1 MKILILHQYFLEED
15 GAGGSRFNEFS
26 RLWTEMG
33 HEVVVI
39 AGMMPDQTMKKR
51 PEYQGKSFMWRKQGN
66 VDVLRCHVSESYNKS
81 FLGRIAGYFSF
92 MWSSMYAGIFKLKQ
106 KPDLI
111 LVTSPPLFIGI
122 TAILLSKIKGVPF
135 VFEVRDLWPES
146 AVDTGVLKNKFLIN
160 LFYKLEALIYKK
172 SSLINVLT
180 PAFKTNLIEKKNIHP
195 EKVIFIPNSAD
206 FDLSE
211 ELLHNFNPENFRK
224 EKGVEDKFVI
234 TYVGAH
240 GKANGLHQILQTAK
254 LLEDTNV
261 VFWLIGKGMYK
272 PKLVQEAAEMGVK
285 NVVFFDPVP
294 KKEVFKFILA
304 SDMGASVLLKND
316 TFKTVYSNKTFD
328 YMACKK
334 PILMAIDGI
343 SRDLVEEANAG
354 MFVDPENPK
363 EFERIIRHYLSNPDL
378 IKEQGES
385 GYHFAKANFDRSVL
399 AKKYFSFISK
409 KFTEN

>member
-33 HEVVVI
+33 HEVTVI
-39 AGMMPDQTMKKR
+39 AGMMPEHTMKKR
-51 PEYQGKSFMWRKQGN
+51 PEYKGKNFMWRKQGN
-66 VDVLRCHVSESYNKS
+66 VDVLRCHVSETYNKS
-81 FLGRIAGYFSF
+81 FLGRIVGYFTF
-92 MWSSMYAGIFKLKQ
+92 IWLSMFAGIFKLKQ

-122 TAILLSKIKGVPF
+122 TGILLSKLKGVPL
-135 VFEVRDLWPES
+135 VFEIRDLWPES

-160 LFYKLEALIYKK
+160 FFYKLEAWIYKK

-180 PAFKTNLIEKKNIHP
+180 PSFKTILIEKKNINSL
-195 EKVIFIPNSAD
+195 KVIYIPNAAD
-206 FDLSE
+206 FNLSE
-211 ELLHNFNPENFRK
+211 ELLQNFNPENFRK

-272 PKLVQEAAEMGVK
+272 PKLVQEAEETGLK

-294 KKEVFKFILA
+294 KKYVFKFILS

-343 SRDLVEEANAG
+343 SRVLIEEANAG
-354 MFVDPENPK
+354 MFVDPENPQ
-363 EFERIIRHYLSNPDL
+363 EFERIVRHYLSNPDL

-385 GYHFAKANFDRSVL
+385 GYRFAKSNFNRIEL
-399 AKKYFSFISK
+399 ASKYQNELLNIIK
-409 KFTEN
+409 